1 MFDLEKIIEENMVW
15 IIPILTIILSFLA
28 LIAATPDNEH
38 LETKDYLC
46 VGINLSISA
55 ITILITNYQSYTAV
69 WLIIIDFVV
78 IWIVSII
85 IRKFF
90 WNRSLMFD
98 IIGCMIFLLSDV
110 FYAGLQLNIFMVIY
124 KELFKAGNHLGSG
137 TRKRIRH

>member
-1 MFDLEKIIEENMVW
+1 MKKSGLYMFDLEKIIEENMVW

-38 LETKDYLC
+38 LGTKDYLC

-98 IIGCMIFLLSDV
+98 IIGCMIFFVIGCILCWIAIEY
-110 FYAGLQLNIFMVIY
+110 FYGNIQGI
-124 KELFKAGNHLGSG
+124 
-137 TRKRIRH
+137 I

>member
-38 LETKDYLC
+38 LGTKDYLC

-78 IWIVSII
+78 IWIVSIV

-110 FYAGLQLNIFMVIY
+110 FYVGLQLNIFMVIY
-124 KELFKAGNHLGSG
+124 KELFKKPSRGQAPMW
-137 TRKRIRH
+137 